1 MPEWAVTIIVA
12 LITAIFS
19 GGLFSIILY
28 KIQQKDKKNDTLA
41 QLNNS
46 LAQINKELK
55 LNKKDLVRLQLI
67 VMIANFPDD
76 EHEIMT
82 IAENYFNVL
91 KGNWYATSFFK
102 SWLKD
107 RDLET
112 PMWFNDIQE
121 KALK

>member
-1 MPEWAVTIIVA
+1 MPEWEVTIIVA

-28 KIQQKDKKNDTLA
+28 KIQRKDKKNDTLA

-46 LAQINKELK
+46 LVQINKELK